1 MAEKANTSGAS
12 APAFAGL
19 RLAVSPYDLLA
30 GITVAAIALPEQ
42 MATARLGHFSPQIGL
57 LAFVAASAG
66 FFFIG
71 ASRCLSVG
79 ADSTITPIFAGA
91 LMLATTDAAAA
102 GSLQNAALLA
112 VMVGAIVMVAGVCRM
127 GWISSLL
134 SQPVT
139 CGFLAGIALHIVSSQ
154 LPGFCGLMPAG
165 STVVSR
171 FLGVAQSLPHANLST
186 ILLGCGVLLMIAVV
200 ETVNRRLPAAL
211 IGVSAATVCTVL
223 FGLQRHG
230 VQVLGA
236 VAPPLPHFALSLP
249 SLDVLARFVPL
260 SFLLAFV
267 VMVQTAATSRSAAL
281 QDDSVHIDRDFIG
294 VGVANL
300 FSGIA
305 GAFPVNAS
313 PPRSIIAAG
322 AGAQSKWTGLI
333 AAGTVALVATVG
345 IRLLGFVPNAAL
357 AAILLFVAF
366 RIVQFQLALQVWRQS
381 KPEFALIAATALA
394 IVLLPIQIGVAT
406 GIVLS
411 LLHGIWT
418 ATRAQ
423 VIVLQRVRGTSVW
436 WPGSPGVPQEENG
449 GAILVLAFQA
459 PLSFLNAD
467 TFRRGAM
474 HYLTQAAKPPRLV
487 VLEASNI
494 VEMDFTAAHRLAEAI
509 NFCRDRGI
517 LFAVARL
524 ESVRAQDS
532 FTRFGIRKLVG
543 NEHFYHSVYEAV
555 EALAPGEARPE

>member
-1 MAEKANTSGAS
+1 MVEKANISKATW
-12 APAFAGL
+12 PVLAGL
-19 RLAVSPYDLLA
+19 RLSAWPNDLLA
-30 GITVAAIALPEQ
+30 GVTVAAIALPEQ
-42 MATARLGHFSPQIGL
+42 MATARLGHFPPQIGL
-57 LAFVAASAG
+57 LAFVAASLG
-66 FFFIG
+66 FFFFG
-71 ASRCLSVG
+71 ASRTVSVG

-91 LMLATTDAAAA
+91 LTLAAA
-102 GSLQNAALLA
+102 GSAEPFQNAALLA
-112 VMVGAIVMVAGVCRM
+112 LMVGAIVMLAGLCRM

-154 LPGFCGLMPAG
+154 LAGFCGLPSIPG
-165 STVVSR
+165 DVISR
-171 FLGVAQSLPHANLST
+171 LVAVAQNLPRANLYATS
-186 ILLGCGVLLMIAVV
+186 LGCGVLLIIVV
-200 ETVNRRLPAAL
+200 IEAADRRLPAAL
-211 IGVSAATVCTVL
+211 IGVAAATCCTVI

-236 VAPPLPHFALSLP
+236 VPLPLPHLVLSWP
-249 SLDVLARFVPL
+249 ALDVLRQLAPL
-260 SFLLAFV
+260 SVLLAFV
-267 VMVQTAATSRSAAL
+267 VMVQTAATSRAASE
-281 QDDSVHIDRDFIG
+281 DDPVGVDRDFVG
-294 VGVANL
+294 VGVANIL
-300 FSGIA
+300 AGIA

-313 PPRSIIAAG
+313 PPRSIVAAQ
-322 AGAQSKWTGLI
+322 AGAQSKWAGPI
-333 AAGTVALVATVG
+333 AAGAVAVVATFG
-345 IRLLGFVPNAAL
+345 TQLLRFVPNAAL

-366 RIVQFQLALQVWRQS
+366 RIVQFRLALQVWRES
-381 KPEFALIAATALA
+381 KPEFALIVATALA
-394 IVLLPIQIGVAT
+394 IVLLPIQTGVAI

-411 LLHGIWT
+411 LLNGIWT

-423 VIVLQRVRGTSVW
+423 VIVLTRVGGTSVW
-436 WPGSPGVPQEENG
+436 WPPSPGEPQEESKG
-449 GAILVLAFQA
+449 VLVLGFQA

-474 HYLTQAAKPPRLV
+474 HYLTKPAMALRLV

-494 VEMDFTAAHRLAEAI
+494 VEIDFTAAHRLSEAI
-509 NFCRDRGI
+509 KFCHEQGI

-532 FTRFGIRKLVG
+532 FRRFGIRDLVG